1 VLLFLLSI
9 FTLNAH
15 EWPGLVG
22 DGKGHMTDAVRIVD
36 DVVIA
41 YVMEELLREIA

>member
-1 VLLFLLSI
+1 
-9 FTLNAH
+9 
-15 EWPGLVG
+15 
-22 DGKGHMTDAVRIVD
+22 MTDAVRIVD